1 MLPRPIN
8 WLMRAF
14 VISGS
19 TAVVLPFI
27 GQSAGP
33 AITAAK
39 GIAIAVTLLA
49 VIYLAC
55 FGPWL
60 LNLLN
65 FWALAVLLALF
76 VYWRHGTL

>member
-1 MLPRPIN
+1 M
-8 WLMRAF
+8 
-14 VISGS
+14 
-19 TAVVLPFI
+19 LPFI

-33 AITAAK
+33 ATITAAK
-39 GIAIAVTLLA
+39 GIAIAAVTLLA

-76 VYWRHGTL
+76 VYWRHAVVRPRYGASDVRS